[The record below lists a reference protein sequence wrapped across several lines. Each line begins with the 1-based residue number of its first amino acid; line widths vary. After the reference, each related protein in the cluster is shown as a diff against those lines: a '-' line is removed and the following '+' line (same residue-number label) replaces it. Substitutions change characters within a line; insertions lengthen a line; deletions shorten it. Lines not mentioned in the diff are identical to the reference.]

1 LVDPVC
7 EVVHFEGGG
16 SGRFAGLFSASR
28 ESDAIGLERHPGSV
42 RTGIHGGSS
51 SIFVKAIWC
60 DNWPLHR
67 TQFRRK
73 VMANSLTGVLGVHA
87 RL

>member
-28 ESDAIGLERHPGSV
+28 ESDAIGLVRHPGSV
-42 RTGIHGGSS
+42 RTG
-51 SIFVKAIWC
+51 
-60 DNWPLHR
+60 
-67 TQFRRK
+67 
-73 VMANSLTGVLGVHA
+73 NSWWIELDLREGDMV
-87 RL
+87 R